1 LALTAA
7 RAKSAQQALIA
18 IFFIQGIV
26 GLTYIPRIPELI
38 KNINVEFA
46 TWGLIVGVAGLGAL
60 LGLLF
65 TNRFISKFGTRR
77 VVIFG
82 AAFQSLFIATL
93 GLIHDP
99 ILFFVASAAMNFA
112 GATVNIA
119 LNSQTV
125 ALQKALNKVVIG
137 RFHAAWSIG
146 AAASTGLS
154 AVLVTFMPL
163 WLHLLLIPGI
173 GIACL
178 FYFGRGLL
186 LSSEDGHGDKRTV
199 VNKIPFLK
207 SPPQV
212 WLLAAGLFTGVFTE
226 LALMDWSSVYAKT
239 ELGLSLGLAA
249 IPFTAF
255 SSAMIVGRLLIGRL
269 TKKRHISELARVAG
283 IFGSV
288 CLVSAVVL
296 GALLRDSNETL
307 ALIVVSILFVGVGL
321 GSASMVPSFFSGAG
335 YVKGLNT
342 AQVLA
347 RMSLVNQVLI
357 MLAKIAMG
365 GLAQGVG
372 LSIAFLL
379 PTITL
384 FAAGVIAGVVAKRAR
399 HNEAASNAFPP
410 TGAMGIIAE

>member
-1 LALTAA
+1 MALTAA
-7 RAKSAQQALIA
+7 RAKSAQTALIT
-18 IFFIQGIV
+18 IFFIQAIV

-38 KNINVEFA
+38 KNINVDFA
-46 TWGLIVGVAGLGAL
+46 TWGLIVGVSGMGAL
-60 LGLLF
+60 LGLLV
-65 TNRFISKFGTRR
+65 TNRLISKYGTRQ

-82 AAFQSLFIATL
+82 GAFQSLFIGTF

-99 ILFFVASAAMNFA
+99 ILFFIASAAMNFA

-137 RFHAAWSIG
+137 RFHGAWSIG
-146 AAASTGLS
+146 AATSTALS

-163 WLHLLLIPGI
+163 WAHMILIPGI
-173 GIACL
+173 GIASL

-199 VNKIPFLK
+199 VNKIPFFK

-212 WLLAAGLFTGVFTE
+212 WLLAAGLFTGVFAE
-226 LALMDWSSVYAKT
+226 LALMDWSSVFAEK

-255 SSAMIVGRLLIGRL
+255 SAAMILGRLAIGRL
-269 TKKRHISELARVAG
+269 TVKRHLSELARIAG
-283 IFGSV
+283 IFGSLS
-288 CLVSAVVL
+288 LVSAVVL
-296 GALLRDSNETL
+296 GSMLKDTDETL
-307 ALIVVSILFVGVGL
+307 ALVVVSVLFVGVGL
-321 GSASMVPSFFSGAG
+321 GCAPMVPSFFSAAG

-342 AQVLA
+342 AQALA
-347 RMSLVNQVLI
+347 RMSLVNQLLI
-357 MLAKIAMG
+357 MAAKIAMG

-372 LSIAFLL
+372 LTIAFLL
-379 PTITL
+379 PTLTL
-384 FAAGVIAGVVAKRAR
+384 FIAGVLAGFVAKRAK
-399 HNEAASNAFPP
+399 HHEAVTNAFPP